1 MMAIGEAPLTA
12 GKAAMGARAGG
23 RPRSAL
29 HRRTRVGVALAALAL
44 VAVVLAAVLAPWI
57 APHAPDRQ
65 QIVMRLRPPAPLEG
79 GSWRHPLGTDAPGR
93 DLLSR
98 LIYGAR
104 VSLLVAA
111 VATASS
117 ALIGVAV
124 GLAAGYAGGA
134 VDGLLTGLTEVALS
148 FPFVLLALALIGVV
162 GSGLDNVVLVI
173 ALTGWPTYARLV
185 RGEVLALREREFVVA
200 ARAVGATEL
209 RVAVRHVLPN
219 LIPSVLAVATTEA
232 ATVIL
237 LESSLSF
244 LGLGVPPSIPSWGAM
259 LAEGRPYLDTAWWLS
274 TLPGLTILLVALSI
288 NILGDHLRDRLDPTL
303 KGE

>member
-1 MMAIGEAPLTA
+1 MAVGEAPLTA
-12 GKAAMGARAGG
+12 TEAATGTGTTAG
-23 RPRSAL
+23 PRSAL
-29 HRRTRVGVALAALAL
+29 RRPARVGVVLAALAL
-44 VAVVLAAVLAPWI
+44 ATVVLAAVLAPWI
-57 APHAPDRQ
+57 APHPPERQ
-65 QIVMRLRPPAPLEG
+65 QIVMRLRPPALFEG
-79 GSWRHPLGTDAPGR
+79 GSWDHPLGTDALGR

-104 VSLLVAA
+104 VSLMVAA
-111 VATASS
+111 VATAAS

-134 VDGLLTGLTEVALS
+134 VDSLLTGVTEVALS

-162 GSGLDNVVLVI
+162 GSGLENVMLVI
-173 ALTGWPTYARLV
+173 GFTGWPTYARLV

-244 LGLGVPPSIPSWGAM
+244 LGLGVPPSVPSWGAM
-259 LAEGRPYLDTAWWLS
+259 LADGRPYLDTAWWLS
-274 TLPGLTILLVALSI
+274 TLPGLAILLVALSI
-288 NILGDHLRDRLDPTL
+288 NVLGDHLRDRLDPTL

>member
-1 MMAIGEAPLTA
+1 MAVGEAPLTA
-12 GKAAMGARAGG
+12 GEAAAGAGPSVRPRRALRRPARA
-23 RPRSAL
+23 
-29 HRRTRVGVALAALAL
+29 GVALAALAL
-44 VAVVLAAVLAPWI
+44 ATVVLAAVLAPWI

-65 QIVMRLRPPAPLEG
+65 QIVMRLRPPALFEG
-79 GSWRHPLGTDAPGR
+79 GSWDHPLGTDALGR

-111 VATASS
+111 VATAFS

-134 VDGLLTGLTEVALS
+134 VDSLLTGITEVALS

-162 GSGLDNVVLVI
+162 GSGLENVVLVI
-173 ALTGWPTYARLV
+173 GLTGWPTYARLV

-219 LIPSVLAVATTEA
+219 LVPSVLAVATTEA

-244 LGLGVPPSIPSWGAM
+244 LGLGVPPSVPSWGAM
-259 LAEGRPYLDTAWWLS
+259 LADGRPYLDTAWWLS
-274 TLPGLTILLVALSI
+274 TLPGLAILLVALSI
-288 NILGDHLRDRLDPTL
+288 NVLGDYLRDRLDPTL